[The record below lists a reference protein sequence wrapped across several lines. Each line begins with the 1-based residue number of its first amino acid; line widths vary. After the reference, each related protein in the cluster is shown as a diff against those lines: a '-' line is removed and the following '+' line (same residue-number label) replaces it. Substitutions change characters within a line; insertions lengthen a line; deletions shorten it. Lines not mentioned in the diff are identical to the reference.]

1 MEKPQA
7 NTLDILVIWRSL
19 PTSFDSTNIRIFH
32 LLKRSSKY
40 GHRITLLAYD
50 KGDVTGNYRD
60 ELEKY
65 CDGIEVVNMPKNGI
79 MHTLKEVL
87 LSPGLMRHRVIPC
100 RSYSRKMQKKA
111 ADLILQKRFDIIY
124 CDRPMIPYVMSMH
137 LPVDLLKVM
146 DTVDPVLYSRYQAY
160 LTETE
165 ILKKIW
171 WLLNYY
177 QLKIFEIPQYKKFD
191 ACVTVSPFHKE
202 FLEQYVSKSVFVVP
216 YGVDLEYFKEVDS
229 EGNIPILIFTGAM
242 SYKHNVE
249 AVCHFFNK
257 IFPLVRSRIP
267 DARLYIVG
275 KEPSKEVLELASDK
289 SVTVTGFVE
298 DVRPYFA
305 QASVAIVPMVTD
317 DGGFKTKILEAM
329 AMGKPVVSTSIGA
342 KGIDVTP
349 GRDIVIADRPEEFAY
364 RVLELLNDKQL
375 CQKIGSSARKLVEW
389 KYSWETMT
397 EKLISVFEKIWTEH
411 KDKR

>member
-1 MEKPQA
+1 MQKPQA

-32 LLKRSSKY
+32 LLKRSKKY
-40 GHRITLLAYD
+40 GHKITLLAYD
-50 KGDVTGNYRD
+50 KEDVTGNSMD
-60 ELEKY
+60 ELKKY
-65 CDGIEVVNMPKNGI
+65 CDGIEVVNMPKNAI

-87 LSPGLMRHRVIPC
+87 LSPGLIRHRVIPC

-111 ADLILQKRFDIIY
+111 TGLILQKRFDIIY
-124 CDRPMIPYVMSMH
+124 CDRPMIPYAMNIDAPIDS
-137 LPVDLLKVM
+137 LKVM

-160 LTETE
+160 STETQ
-165 ILKKIW
+165 LFKKMW

-177 QLKIFEIPQYKKFD
+177 QLRIFEIPQYKKFD
-191 ACVTVSPFHKE
+191 ACVTVSTFHKE
-202 FLEQYVSKSVFVVP
+202 FLEQYVPKNVFVVP
-216 YGVDLEYFKEVDS
+216 YGVDLEYFKEEDS
-229 EGNIPILIFTGAM
+229 DANIPILIFTGAM
-242 SYKHNVE
+242 NYKHNVE

-257 IFPLVRSRIP
+257 IFPLVRSKIP
-267 DARLYIVG
+267 DVKLYIVG

-305 QASVAIVPMVTD
+305 QASAAIVPMVTD

-329 AMGKPVVSTSIGA
+329 AMGKPIVSTSIGA

-349 GRDIVIADRPEEFAY
+349 GRDIVIADTPEEFAD
-364 RVLELLNDKQL
+364 RVLELLNDKKL
-375 CQKIGSSARKLVEW
+375 CQRISSSARKLVEQ

-397 EKLISVFEKIWTEH
+397 EELIRVFENISTEH